1 MRCKAGSRAS
11 FPPVP
16 DRIHVK
22 SKIGYENVPKEVLDT
37 EEGNFKLHSS
47 AQIPRAL
54 SFWLWCS
61 GLLKMVLRSRTPF
74 AAFLL
79 STLHL
84 QRGDSASASP
94 LFPVPVPWC
103 GIFDRMPSGL
113 SLRARRRLHMLRAV
127 HILVMALNYWHGGLG
142 AFPNESLLT
151 RCPSKAHV
159 LIYKRLKG
167 ILAADGPAS
176 GSFEI
181 LVSGRKFLQLV
192 ARLGELSDQ
201 LTYLGASGPY
211 GRMFPGVEVPT
222 DNLVVPQLQPY
233 RDLNAQRL

>member
-1 MRCKAGSRAS
+1 
-11 FPPVP
+11 
-16 DRIHVK
+16 
-22 SKIGYENVPKEVLDT
+22 
-37 EEGNFKLHSS
+37 
-47 AQIPRAL
+47 
-54 SFWLWCS
+54 
-61 GLLKMVLRSRTPF
+61 
-74 AAFLL
+74 
-79 STLHL
+79 
-84 QRGDSASASP
+84 
-94 LFPVPVPWC
+94 
-103 GIFDRMPSGL
+103 
-113 SLRARRRLHMLRAV
+113 MLRAV

-181 LVSGRKFLQLV
+181 LVSGRKFPQLV

-211 GRMFPGVEVPT
+211 GRMFPGVKVPT

>member
-1 MRCKAGSRAS
+1 MTKKKDCMRCKAGSRAS

-94 LFPVPVPWC
+94 PFPVPVPWC
-103 GIFDRMPSGL
+103 GIFDSAVWVISSCSKATSYVEGCSHSGDGL
-113 SLRARRRLHMLRAV
+113 EL
-127 HILVMALNYWHGGLG
+127 WHGGLG

-176 GSFEI
+176 GSLRFW
-181 LVSGRKFLQLV
+181 SV
-192 ARLGELSDQ
+192 AES
-201 LTYLGASGPY
+201 
-211 GRMFPGVEVPT
+211 F
-222 DNLVVPQLQPY
+222 
-233 RDLNAQRL
+233 